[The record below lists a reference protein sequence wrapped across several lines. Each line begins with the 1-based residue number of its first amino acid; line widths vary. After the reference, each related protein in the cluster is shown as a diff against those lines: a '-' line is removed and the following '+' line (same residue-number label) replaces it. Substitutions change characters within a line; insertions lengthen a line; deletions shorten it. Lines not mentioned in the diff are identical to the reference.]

1 MASFHRQNELL
12 DYEQRKWVAGSCTLE
27 ERGEGA
33 AHKDII
39 WGDEKAL
46 TRWR

>member
-12 DYEQRKWVAGSCTLE
+12 DYEQRKWFAGSCTLE

-33 AHKDII
+33 AHTKTLF
-39 WGDEKAL
+39 GVMK
-46 TRWR
+46 RR